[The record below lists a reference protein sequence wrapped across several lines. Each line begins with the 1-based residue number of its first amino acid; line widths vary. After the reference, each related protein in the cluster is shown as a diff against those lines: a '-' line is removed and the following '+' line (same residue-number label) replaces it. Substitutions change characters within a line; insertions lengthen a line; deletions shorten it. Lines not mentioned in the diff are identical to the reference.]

1 MISRAQ
7 SIVTIPSRVSKG
19 EELVVIPKKL
29 YEELLDS
36 SLAEERLLELAK
48 ESKRLL
54 KRNKLPKLRSL
65 AEL

>member
-1 MISRAQ
+1 M
-7 SIVTIPSRVSKG
+7 TIPSRVSKG